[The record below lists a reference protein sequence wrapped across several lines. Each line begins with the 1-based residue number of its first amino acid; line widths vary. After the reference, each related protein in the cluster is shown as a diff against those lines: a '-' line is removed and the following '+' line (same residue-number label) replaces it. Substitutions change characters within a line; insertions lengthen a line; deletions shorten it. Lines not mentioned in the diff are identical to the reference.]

1 MASPPDVN
9 YTDPIAGNVVLHS
22 LGQVGAAGVASS
34 DVYSA
39 QGVPGGV
46 PMNVTASPMPVDT
59 SGVPYATYGAS
70 ISGLAIAA
78 TATDI
83 FTIIGS
89 STKKIEVLEIGLGGV
104 ATATTGAD
112 VVLLKR
118 STANSGGTSTAPTMV
133 AFDSTDIAA
142 SAAVKAYTANPTTGT
157 LAGNLSVQKVVLD
170 ITGTVANGLQ
180 AVLRP
185 APGGKPWVLNSGTE
199 TLAVNFAG
207 ATIAGATVDITIT
220 WRER

>member
-1 MASPPDVN
+1 MASPPDVT
-9 YTDPIAGNVVLHS
+9 YTDPVAGNVVLHS
-22 LGQVGAAGVASS
+22 LGQVGVAGTASS

-46 PMNVTASPMPVDT
+46 PMNVTASPLPVDT
-59 SGVPYATYGAS
+59 AGVPYATYGAS
-70 ISGLAIAA
+70 ISGLVLASAA
-78 TATDI
+78 TDV

-89 STKKIEVLEIGLGGV
+89 ATKKIEVLEIAIGGV

-118 STANSGGTSTAPTMV
+118 STANSAGTSTSPTMV
-133 AFDSTDIAA
+133 PFDSTDTAA
-142 SAAVKAYTANPTTGT
+142 SSAVKAFTANPTTGT
-157 LAGNLSVQKVVLD
+157 LVGNLSATKVVLD
-170 ITGTVANGLQ
+170 ITGTVTNGLQ
-180 AVLRP
+180 SILRP

-207 ATIAGATVDITIT
+207 ATIAGATVDVTVT